1 MEERLKRLEEAV
13 EELRSENAELR
24 RQVQDLREQTADLR
38 MYEALPPA
46 TAQRRFWAKWSVVVL
61 VAALITV
68 PILAYTYGHI
78 NAFWSTAIGALN
90 GLVLYIVGPG
100 AWRLLIEGL
109 FRAIPA
115 VLFGQ
120 AARVAV
126 DTYRKKRAR

>member
-1 MEERLKRLEEAV
+1 MEERLTRLEEAV

-24 RQVQDLREQTADLR
+24 RQMRDLCEQNADLR
-38 MYEALPPA
+38 MYESLPPP
-46 TAQRRFWAKWSVVVL
+46 TAQRRFWARWSVVVL
-61 VAALITV
+61 VAALIAV
-68 PILAYTYGHI
+68 PILAYTYGHT

-100 AWRLLIEGL
+100 AWRLLTEGL

-115 VLFGQ
+115 ILFGQ

-126 DTYRKKRAR
+126 DNYRKKRAR